1 VLACKHKCNHGGF
14 MVRTQVQLTERQVKL
29 LKQLAASKNT
39 SVAEI
44 IRQAIDNFL
53 KMQTTVDL
61 EERKQRAIKA
71 AGHFRSGISDLSEAH
86 DKYLNEIFSK

>member
-1 VLACKHKCNHGGF
+1 

-71 AGHFRSGISDLSEAH
+71 AGRFRSGISDLSKAH

>member
-1 VLACKHKCNHGGF
+1 

-71 AGHFRSGISDLSEAH
+71 AGRFRSGISDLSEAH